1 MTFKTFDELDR
12 EAGPAALFADYTKRE
27 TRSDKAG
34 YQTPDAIAKA
44 QEIAQR
50 SVAAA
55 AFRQDNTVASLMS
68 RQDAG
73 IDNADDG
80 QFDPVAYLKENPK
93 LAGYEDSFMGV
104 LNRRRADAIRSQIEM
119 EQRDRETLD
128 ASGWAGTFA
137 QIAAG
142 VIDLPTLIPGAVAVR
157 GAKGGYSVA
166 RSVLMAGASAGAT
179 QAATEGFLQATQETR
194 TAQESLV
201 NIGAAAV
208 LGSLLGGGVAAVLGR
223 NEQIAMRKA
232 LDSISDINSGAKP
245 NEFVPSQVLADR
257 APAGGGAD
265 VADGAFYVDPINKA
279 RTRSE
284 LAVDG
289 AVAGQVVEKTA
300 WFNPVLRATQRYAAS
315 ARQIGANLYESTI
328 YRAMHGQG
336 ETTGASVE
344 AAIRTR
350 VQASQAEALTQ
361 AELAYKEMRRGGGP
375 RMSRDDFYAE
385 VGRAMR
391 NGDQSDNEFVAR
403 AAQGYRKLFDDF
415 TKDALKLGLID
426 EADLD
431 VKTAASYFSRVYNRD
446 RLLASEPE
454 FLDLIGRHYAERMQ
468 EAYRLEKAES
478 DAATA
483 VYRQRLDDLAQSGDA
498 RAKRIAEIEAAG
510 AKLDADNARLADL
523 VDELTA
529 ARSAVYGAEGPARE
543 AAQKRVKDILAQ
555 GGDELAAYLKQR
567 AGLRRRMADLT
578 ERNPDAQAARAER
591 LDARVEQMED
601 QVARGL
607 TAFTKRAKNLLN
619 MIAADPVAKAE
630 DAVAAVEKQIAEAQ
644 KLIDKAFERA
654 NKAAAQYAD
663 EMNPA
668 EAFAREAARAAEQG
682 RTAEDAI
689 RAGTREA
696 DRVSQQINQGR
707 RAAQQYERYTE
718 RLAALQ
724 ERLAAR
730 EGGVDAARELAAG
743 LDALLKEIT
752 EDAAQRAVRRGE
764 FVQRVKDRAAALT
777 PEQVK
782 AREAATRAKLDDT
795 EIRRNEAFYAKWGV
809 RQALGRE
816 MNEAFDF
823 EAAARA
829 TAKEVYDKI
838 TGKVQQRDDLPAFVT
853 KITSGPLKDRTFM
866 VPDQLLV
873 GRGWLN
879 DDVRE
884 VANRYARS
892 MAGEIELTRRFGRAD
907 MQDQLAQIATEYAE
921 LRQAADKAGSVE
933 ELNAVLGRDKFG
945 RRKDLAAA
953 KLEAQKALAQ
963 DEAAAITDTKA
974 GRDLIRG
981 TYNAQVNNSNFGSL
995 TRSLMHFNYIR
1006 QMGGVLL
1013 ANITDFYRPAFVH
1026 GLGQYLV
1033 TLPKLLPEAF
1043 NAGSQGVKL
1052 SLQEAKLAG
1061 LVTERVTHALMAA
1074 NGDIADPFLS
1084 RVTHVERFMQK
1095 ATGLASRWNLVNLF
1109 TDAQQAIAS
1118 TMSQHR
1124 VLEAVLGNGGR
1135 DGSFSKDGTRLL
1147 RMLGIDAGTQAD
1159 IAKLFAAH
1167 GETVDGIRV
1176 ANTERWLKAANET
1189 GVAEEILRAENAVRA
1204 YRTAINTDVNSIV
1217 SRRGIG
1223 DAPLFANHP
1232 LGKVLTQFSG
1242 YAMGA
1247 HSRVMVRGLQE
1258 SHARLVGGLVVMAS
1272 LGALTSYMAAWRGGA
1287 ERWKKYT
1294 EDTAKNPA
1302 LLIGEGLDRS
1312 GFFPLLFDVNNRVE
1326 RVSGAVGYNYRFNPI
1341 KSSIAKAG
1349 GGDALGV
1356 TSTRASDSSAA
1367 FGAVFGPS
1375 AGLVDSVIAAGRVGA
1390 DAAAGKSP
1398 PKRDVN
1404 QALAVVPYQ
1413 SYYGVR
1419 EMLQVLTGNSNYTR
1433 P

>member
-12 EAGPAALFADYTKRE
+12 EAGPAALFTDYSRQGA
-27 TRSDKAG
+27 RSPIAG
-34 YQTPDAIAKA
+34 YETPDAIAKA

-50 SVAAA
+50 SVVAA
-55 AFRQDNTVASLMS
+55 AFRQDNVVVSMMT

-73 IDNADDG
+73 IDNSDDG
-80 QFDPVAYLKENPK
+80 QFDPVEYLKENPK
-93 LAGYEDSFMGV
+93 LAGYEDSFLGV
-104 LNRRRADAIRSQIEM
+104 LNRRRADAVKAQIEM
-119 EQRDRETLD
+119 EQRDRETLN
-128 ASGWAGTFA
+128 AAGWAGTFA

-142 VIDLPTLIPGAVAVR
+142 VIDAPTLIPGVAVVR
-157 GAKGGYSVA
+157 GVKGGYAVG
-166 RSVLMAGASAGAT
+166 RSMLMAGASAGAT

-194 TAQESLV
+194 TAGESLV

-208 LGSLLGGGVAAVLGR
+208 FGSLLGGSVAAVLGK
-223 NEQIAMRKA
+223 NEQISMRRA
-232 LDSISDINSGAKP
+232 LDSITDINSGAKP

-257 APAGGGAD
+257 VPGGGGAD
-265 VADGAFYVDPINKA
+265 VVDGAFFVDPINRA
-279 RTRSE
+279 RTRAE

-289 AVAGQVVEKTA
+289 TVAGQVVEKTA

-315 ARQIGANLYESTI
+315 ARQIGGNLYESTI

-336 ETTGASVE
+336 ETTGYSVE

-361 AELAYKEMRRGGGP
+361 AELSFKEMRRSGGP

-391 NGDQSDNEFVAR
+391 NNDESTNEYVAR

-426 EADLD
+426 AEDLN

-446 RLLASEPE
+446 RLLSSEPE

-468 EAYRLEKAES
+468 EAYKIEKADY
-478 DAATA
+478 DALSATN
-483 VYRQRLDDLAQSGDA
+483 RQRLDDLAQQGEA
-498 RAKRIAEIEAAG
+498 RAKRIGELEAAG
-510 AKLDADNARLADL
+510 KQLDAQNANLADL
-523 VDELTA
+523 IDELTA
-529 ARSAVYGAEGPARE
+529 ARSAVYGSEGPARE
-543 AAQKRVKDILAQ
+543 AAQKRIKDIMAQ
-555 GGDELAAYLKQR
+555 GGEPLKAYLDQR

-591 LDARVEQMED
+591 LDARIEQMED

-619 MIAADPVAKAE
+619 RAASDPVGRAE
-630 DAVAAVEKQIAEAQ
+630 DAVANVQRQIAEVQ
-644 KLIDKAFERA
+644 KLIDRAAERA
-654 NKAAAQYAD
+654 NKTAAQYAG
-663 EMNPA
+663 EMSPA
-668 EAFAREAARAAEQG
+668 EAFAREAERAASQG
-682 RTAEDAI
+682 RTADDAI

-696 DRVSQQINQGR
+696 DRVSRQINEGQ
-707 RAAQQYERYTE
+707 RAVQQYERYTE

-730 EGGVDAARELAAG
+730 EGGADAARELAAE
-743 LDALLKEIT
+743 LDALLKEVT
-752 EDAAQRAVRRGE
+752 DATAKRTVRRGE
-764 FVQRVKDRAAALT
+764 FVQRLKDRAAALT
-777 PEQVK
+777 PDEIK
-782 AREAATRAKLDDT
+782 ARAEATRTKVDET
-795 EIRRNEAFYAKWGV
+795 MMRRDEAFHAKWGV
-809 RQALGRE
+809 RQALGV
-816 MNEAFDF
+816 EAGEKFDF

-829 TAKEVYDKI
+829 AAKEVYDKI

-853 KITSGPLKDRTFM
+853 KITSGPMKDRTFM
-866 VPDQLLV
+866 VPDELLA

-907 MQDQLAQIATEYAE
+907 MKEQLEQIAGEYAE
-921 LRQAADKAGSVE
+921 LRAAADKAGSIA

-945 RRKDLAAA
+945 SRKDLAAA
-953 KLEAQKALAQ
+953 KLEAQRVLAQ
-963 DEAAAITDTKA
+963 DEAAAINDTKA

-981 TYNAQVNNSNFGSL
+981 TYNAAVNNSNFASV

-1033 TLPKLLPEAF
+1033 TLPKLIPQAF
-1043 NAGSQGVKL
+1043 DAGSAGVKA
-1052 SLQEAKLAG
+1052 SLREANLAG
-1061 LVTERVTHALMAA
+1061 LVTERVTHSLMAA

-1084 RVTHVERFMQK
+1084 RTTHVERFMQK
-1095 ATGLASRWNLVNLF
+1095 GAGLASRWNLVNLF

-1124 VLEAVLGNGGR
+1124 VLEAVLGNGGK
-1135 DGSFSKDGTRLL
+1135 DGSFVSDGTRLL
-1147 RMLGIDAGTQAD
+1147 RMLGIDARTQDD

-1167 GETVDGIRV
+1167 GETTDGIRV
-1176 ANTERWLKAANET
+1176 ANTERWLQAANET
-1189 GVAEEILRAENAVRA
+1189 GVAAEIIRAENAVRA

-1232 LGKVLTQFSG
+1232 IGKVLTQFSG

-1258 SHARLVGGLVVMAS
+1258 SQARLVGGLVVMAS

-1294 EDTAKNPA
+1294 EETAKNPA

-1312 GFFPLLFDVNNRVE
+1312 GFFPMMFDIANRSE
-1326 RVSGAVGYNYRFNPI
+1326 RVAGAVGYDYRFNPI
-1341 KSSIAKAG
+1341 KSPIAMAG
-1349 GGDALGV
+1349 GGSGFGIA
-1356 TSTRASDSSAA
+1356 STRASDSSAA
-1367 FGAVFGPS
+1367 FGALFGPT
-1375 AGLVDSVIAAGRVGA
+1375 AGLVDSTIAAGRAVA
-1390 DAAAGKSP
+1390 DAASGKAP
-1398 PKRDVN
+1398 PKRDLN

-1419 EMLQVLTGNSNYTR
+1419 EMLQVLTGNSNYVR